1 MDNDEKLKN
10 IDGIFSIEN
19 KMLLSIE
26 NYIDSEIKNIIANKI
41 AKQKATL
48 LKIINRE
55 LKIQEKIEDE
65 SNTSINNKYFNKKS
79 LNINN
84 I

>member
-1 MDNDEKLKN
+1 MNNDEKLKN
-10 IDGIFSIEN
+10 IDEIFSIEN
-19 KMLLSIE
+19 EMLLSIE

-41 AKQKATL
+41 TKQKAIL

-65 SNTSINNKYFNKKS
+65 SNTSIDNKYFNKKS